1 MDLRSFFGILPSR
14 LPYSDET
21 SPPEP
26 LPMPGR
32 IILLWPDRTP
42 ADLAPGIGEEVV
54 TGQNLAQN
62 GKGVFLSTATGR
74 VQEISDFKGPDGHD
88 SVAIAIA
95 TNPTESFDPSLSA
108 IEDISNVDPS
118 ELRSAI
124 NRAGFTV
131 LSLISSNP
139 SEWPPVDTMI
149 CSALDI
155 DPLSIVNQQAFR
167 DHTGQIEA
175 AIKLLVQATGAS
187 RSVLA
192 VPENLADISRNA
204 SISTA
209 SVVLVPAVYP
219 NGMPE
224 ILAKKYGAG
233 FLMRPSDEGIVGNT
247 LVVSVEHAIAMVDC
261 LKTGKPLREKNV
273 TFSSGKKGML
283 KNFRVRIGAPVG
295 DLLQKAGIEA
305 QQKDKLI
312 LNGTMRGYTCFSDE
326 QPITST
332 TDSLHLQRSSEVFSF
347 QDIACTNCGKCT
359 AICPVDLEVNLLGR
373 FSEYGIFDKC
383 GDLGAEHCIE
393 CGLCAF
399 VCPARRP
406 LVQYI
411 VRAKH
416 AIQNGNAMASKVN
429 MEEAMDCDAC
439 GPVCPAIRLFDMS
452 EEKDLPEESAGGKSQ
467 G

>member
-1 MDLRSFFGILPSR
+1 MDLRSFFGILPLR
-14 LPYSDET
+14 LPYADVDF
-21 SPPEP
+21 PPEA

-32 IILLWPDRTP
+32 LILLWPDRTP
-42 ADLAPGIGEEVV
+42 ADLESGIGEAIV
-54 TGQNLAQN
+54 TGQNLARN

-74 VQEISDFKGPDGHD
+74 IQEISDFKGPDGHE
-88 SVAIAIA
+88 SVAVAIA

-108 IEDISNVDPS
+108 IEDISKADPL

-124 NRAGFTV
+124 IRSGFFV
-131 LSLISSNP
+131 LSSISSDP
-139 SEWPPVDTMI
+139 SEWPPVDVVI

-167 DHTGQIEA
+167 DHTGQLEA
-175 AIKLLVQATGAS
+175 AIELLVRSTGAS

-192 VPENLADISRNA
+192 VPQNLADVVRNA

-209 SVVLVPAVYP
+209 SVVRVPAVYP

-233 FLMRPSDEGIVGNT
+233 FLMRRNDEGVVGNT
-247 LVVSVEHAIAMVDC
+247 LVVSIEHAIAMVDC

-273 TFSSGKKGML
+273 TFSSGKKGIL
-283 KNFRVRIGAPVG
+283 NNFRVPIGTPVG
-295 DLLQKAGIEA
+295 DLLRKAGVEI
-305 QQKDKLI
+305 QPKDKLI

-332 TDSLHLQRSSEVFSF
+332 TDSLHVQRSSEVFPF
-347 QDIACTNCGKCT
+347 QDVACTNCGKCT

-383 GDLGAEHCIE
+383 RNLGAEDCIE

-411 VRAKH
+411 VHAKH
-416 AIQNGNAMASKVN
+416 EIQDGNAMPGNVS
-429 MEEAMDCDAC
+429 MEEAMACDAC
-439 GPVCPAIRLFDMS
+439 GPVCPAVRLFDMS
-452 EEKDLPEESAGGKSQ
+452 AGEDLPEESAGGKSQ